1 MSVSIAGKAINQIT
15 VADDVQRGDLEFGVL
30 PCRHKLPISI
40 YVTIPIET
48 SCVYRKPYLS

>member
-15 VADDVQRGDLEFGVL
+15 VADDVQRGNLEFGVL